1 MSMRRAFLLVALS
14 GCASAGTSQQ
24 TPEVRPAIYVSNE
37 TGILYGEHPHAATAT
52 IAASPAAVW
61 VAIRAVHSEFGIPVT
76 VENGALHQIGNP
88 SFYKTRSLAGQSMS
102 KFVDCGSGIDGPK
115 AASYRIYIS
124 LLTIVTDDGKGG
136 TTVQTTFIP
145 MGQDMTGGSSDL
157 IACGSSGRFEQLFLD
172 HVKAAIGKG

>member
-1 MSMRRAFLLVALS
+1 MPRAFLLVVLC
-14 GCASAGTSQQ
+14 GCASAGTSEQAAEHQ
-24 TPEVRPAIYVSNE
+24 PAVFVSDQG
-37 TGILYGEHPHAATAT
+37 TLLGERPHATTAT

-61 VAIRAVHSEFGIPVT
+61 LAIRAVHAEFAIPVT
-76 VENGALHQIGNP
+76 VENAALHQIGNP
-88 SFYKTRSLAGQSMS
+88 SFYKTRSLAGQPMS
-102 KFVDCGSGIDGPK
+102 EFVDCGSGIDGPK

-145 MGQDMTGGSSDL
+145 VGQDMTGGSSDR
-157 IACGSSGRFEQLFLD
+157 ITCGTSGRFEQLFLD